1 MDEMQEQFERW
12 YSDDGAW
19 PKAVEKN
26 ANGNYKYIGAA
37 SAWDAWRASYKSGRE
52 SMREEIIPIVYGM
65 CESDNVAARTVEA
78 IRKIEA

>member
-12 YSDDGAW
+12 YLDDGAW
-19 PKAVEKN
+19 PKAILKDE
-26 ANGNYKYIGAA
+26 NGNYKYIGAA
-37 SAWDAWRASYKSGRE
+37 SAWNIWRASRKAGRD
-52 SMREEIIPIVYGM
+52 SMRQEIIPLVYGM